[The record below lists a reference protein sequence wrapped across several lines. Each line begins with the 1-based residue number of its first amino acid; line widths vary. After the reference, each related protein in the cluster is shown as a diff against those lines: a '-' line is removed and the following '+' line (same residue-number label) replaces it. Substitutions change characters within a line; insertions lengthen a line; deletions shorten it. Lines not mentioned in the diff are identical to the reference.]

1 MWAVGFVGNI
11 VHDEILLNIRRKK
24 QAEDAKK
31 TPEQTAKEKK
41 REHYAIPH
49 GLLYKYISYPNYFC
63 EWMEWLG
70 FALAASP
77 LPSFESWAA
86 FLATITPPFLFFL
99 AEVVTMVPRAVRGH
113 QWYHTKFPNYPK
125 ERKAVIPFIF

>member
-1 MWAVGFVGNI
+1 M
-11 VHDEILLNIRRKK
+11 
-24 QAEDAKK
+24 
-31 TPEQTAKEKK
+31 
-41 REHYAIPH
+41 
-49 GLLYKYISYPNYFC
+49 YKYISYPNYFC

-99 AEVVTMVPRAVRGH
+99 AEVVTMMPRAVRGH